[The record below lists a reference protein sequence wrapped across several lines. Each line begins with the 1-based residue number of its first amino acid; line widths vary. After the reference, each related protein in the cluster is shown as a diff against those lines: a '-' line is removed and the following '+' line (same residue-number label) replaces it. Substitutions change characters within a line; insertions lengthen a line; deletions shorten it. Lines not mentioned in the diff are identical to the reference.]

1 MLGIHTIY
9 DERLALW
16 VFSLKPN
23 KEGSDYEV
31 NSDEVLR
38 GGDICGNSGQTID
51 QADYPSLGIGQC
63 MKLWVI
69 LNDLSRLCTYLH

>member
-38 GGDICGNSGQTID
+38 GGDICGNGGQTID
-51 QADYPSLGIGQC
+51 QADYPNLG
-63 MKLWVI
+63 
-69 LNDLSRLCTYLH
+69 NA